1 MVLYTSNF
9 RNRTMGLFSLFKKLV
24 LFLLPVLF
32 FACITEIILYRIP
45 NDLSFKLQQFRH
57 KSGNITAL
65 VLGGSH
71 AYYDLDP
78 AEISPEVF
86 NMAYVSQSLEFDYQ
100 LLNKCIG
107 DIPNLKTVVLDISYV
122 SLSQRW
128 NETEVS
134 WRKFNYYKYY
144 GIIPPVGPKIQ
155 KYVPDL
161 FLIPLKQSLIKLVK
175 YFRGE
180 NLITCTENGWCN
192 NYHRNDRVKDLEAD
206 ASLAAIRHE
215 NGSLDFTPG
224 IACLNRIIDLCREH
238 HLKVVIISFP
248 VTPEY
253 LRHQNR
259 VKYTKIFDTCSAI
272 ANRYSFVDYY
282 NYSEDPRM
290 KREDFYDSDHLI
302 DMGAMKF
309 SAILKK
315 EVFADHTGINP
326 GSN

>member
-1 MVLYTSNF
+1 MVLYTNNF
-9 RNRTMGLFSLFKKLV
+9 SNRTMGLFSFFKKLFY
-24 LFLLPVLF
+24 FLLPVLF

-45 NDLSFKLQQFRH
+45 NDLSFKLQQFKH

-78 AEISPEVF
+78 VKISPEVF

-100 LLNKCIG
+100 LLNKYII
-107 DIPNLKTVVLDISYV
+107 DIPNLNTLILDISYV

-128 NETEVS
+128 NETEVG
-134 WRKFNYYKYY
+134 WRKYNYYKYY

-155 KYVPDL
+155 KYFPEL
-161 FLIPLKQSLIKLVK
+161 FLIPLKQSLIKSGK

-180 NLITCTENGWCN
+180 NLITCTEDGWCY
-192 NYHRNDRVKDLEAD
+192 NYHKVDRVKDLDAD
-206 ASLAAIRHE
+206 ARLAAIRHE

-224 IACLNRIIDLCREH
+224 ISYLNKIIDLCKEH
-238 HLKVVIISFP
+238 HVKIILISFP

-253 LRHQNR
+253 LGHLNK
-259 VKYTKIFDTCSAI
+259 VKYKKIFDTCTAF
-272 ANRYSFVDYY
+272 ANRYPFLDYF

-290 KREDFYDSDHLI
+290 KKDDFYDSDHLNDI
-302 DMGAMKF
+302 GARKF
-309 SAILKK
+309 SDILKK
-315 EVFADHTGINP
+315 EVFAHSPGIN
-326 GSN
+326 SDTD